1 MLISGVSIVTEA
13 YSFTMSVIDVIAR
26 VNSLYRIRDG
36 QIKQIVKGNPQWPQ
50 SFYPLASPVEIL
62 SGDYIV
68 GQCVYDNDD
77 DRVIQVG

>member
-1 MLISGVSIVTEA
+1 MLISGVSIA
-13 YSFTMSVIDVIAR
+13 IASSSFTMPLIDVAAR

-77 DRVIQVG
+77 DRPIQVG